1 MRQDSAVS
9 YADLERLGWP
19 QFMIDDYMGRLRD
32 LTPQR
37 GAQNPEG
44 VYAANLNGM
53 YINTASSTLWF
64 NPSPGELTGWIA
76 L

>member
-1 MRQDSAVS
+1 
-9 YADLERLGWP
+9 
-19 QFMIDDYMGRLRD
+19 MIDDYMGRLRE

-76 L
+76 I